1 MKYIRENFVKTWG
14 FIGEAKSY
22 FRDVLLMH
30 GFLMFFLNPF
40 LVSMTRFILRQGNV
54 AYLSYDNIGMILKEH
69 PFVFL
74 GLIGMMLIL
83 VVAVFF
89 EFTFL
94 LLSIYFIQIRQPISL
109 KQLIKGTF
117 LQLKKIRVGTLLFF
131 LFYFFLILPISGI
144 KFNSELL
151 TKFKIP
157 VFLLDFIFENRIIFV
172 ALFILAYI
180 FLIYLAIRY
189 IFALPEMILKD
200 RKFKDSVKFS
210 WDKTKGNFI
219 KILSQ
224 FLVVM
229 GTFVGITGV
238 SYAVIIFI
246 QHLVEEYLPQYALGT
261 AIVLMTTL
269 QIVWLLNLVLST
281 VGIFFVTIDYM
292 NQGNFLPSRPSW
304 FEEEEKRET
313 TKWVKRLKYAGTAV
327 LIIGV
332 IIVVGTFNEDFLSNP
347 STTRPI
353 TVSHRGVDNAN
364 GVQNS
369 ITALKKTSQDTHPDY
384 IEMDIQ
390 ETKDQQFVVYHDFNL
405 KSLTDVKKKPYEL
418 NLKELT
424 EITVHENGME
434 EKIASFD
441 DYLAEANRQNQKLMI
456 EIKPTKNDSPEMI
469 DNFLAKYKANILENG
484 HIIQSLSFDIVEEIK
499 KKEPKIVVG
508 YIMPFSV
515 AGPPEGEMDFFTLEY
530 TTLNSNFINTANAE
544 GKDVYAWTP
553 NDEETMTRMMFYGID
568 GIITDQMDMLNSTL
582 VDESKITYSDKL
594 LYFVIGMG

>member
-1 MKYIRENFVKTWG
+1 MKYIRENFIKTWA

-30 GFLMFFLNPF
+30 GFLMFILNPF
-40 LVSMTRFILRQGNV
+40 LLSATRFILRQGNV
-54 AYLSYDNIGMILKEH
+54 AYVSYDNIGMIAKDH

-74 GLIGMMLIL
+74 GLITMMLLL

-109 KQLIKGTF
+109 KQLIKGTL
-117 LQLKKIRVGTLLFF
+117 LQLKKIKPGTLLFF
-131 LFYFFLILPISGI
+131 LFYFFLVLPISGI

-172 ALFILAYI
+172 ALFVLFYLL
-180 FLIYLAIRY
+180 LIYLAIRF

-200 RKFKDSVKFS
+200 RKFKDSVRFS
-210 WDKTKGNFI
+210 WNETKGNFI

-229 GTFVGITGV
+229 GTFVGLSGI
-238 SYAVIIFI
+238 SYALIIFV
-246 QHLVEEYLPQYALGT
+246 QYLVEENIPQYALGT

-269 QIVWLLNLVLST
+269 QMVWLLNLILST

-292 NQGNFLPSRPSW
+292 AQGDFLPARPSW

-313 TKWVKRLKYAGTAV
+313 RKIIKGLKYAGTFVLVLCVAV
-327 LIIGV
+327 
-332 IIVVGTFNEDFLSNP
+332 VVGTFNEDFLSNP

-369 ITALKKTSQDTHPDY
+369 IAALKKTSQDTHPDY

-390 ETKDQQFVVYHDFNL
+390 ETKDHQFVVYHDFNL
-405 KSLTDVKKKPYEL
+405 KGLTGVKKKPYEL

-441 DYLAEANRQNQKLMI
+441 EYLAEANRQNQKLMI

-469 DNFLAKYKANILENG
+469 DNFLAKYKADILEHG
-484 HIIQSLSFDIVEEIK
+484 HIIQSLSFDIVEELK

-530 TTLNSNFINTANAE
+530 TTLNSSFINTANAE

-582 VDESKITYSDKL
+582 VDETQITYSDKL